1 LNTCYYNK
9 FIIDEIGFNINERK
23 DKVEDTLVN
32 SIKKAFDILDILVF
46 EDIHNNG
53 LSLTKLSEKTQIK
66 TNTLHN
72 ILKTMIYCGYVE
84 QNSNSHYLAGK
95 RCKQIGI
102 INRFQITPELSTILH
117 TALYGLNTNTNES
130 VAFYVLANG
139 ERINYINI
147 QSKDIIKVD
156 YTMLEENSIY
166 EYPSGKI
173 LVAFCDKEEL
183 KKIIAKHG
191 YPQEYWNN
199 ISDAEELEK
208 EIMNIRKSGYINC
221 LSSDKKI
228 VNYAI
233 PAFTSDGK
241 LLGSI
246 GLYIP
251 AFRNDEKNDS
261 FMLTEII
268 QAAEY
273 IKDNSKS

>member
-1 LNTCYYNK
+1 M
-9 FIIDEIGFNINERK
+9 
-23 DKVEDTLVN
+23 EDNLVN
-32 SIKKAFDILDILVF
+32 SIKKAFDLLDILIF
-46 EDIHNNG
+46 EDIHNEG
-53 LSLTKLSEKTQIK
+53 ISLTKLSEKTQIK

-102 INRFQITPELSTILH
+102 INRFQITPELSTILNE
-117 TALYGLNTNTNES
+117 ALYGLSTKTNES
-130 VAFYVLANG
+130 VVFYVLANG

-166 EYPSGKI
+166 EYPSGRI
-173 LVAFCDKEEL
+173 LVAFCEKEEL
-183 KKIIAKHG
+183 NKIIAKHG
-191 YPQEYWNN
+191 YPLKYWNN
-199 ISDAEELEK
+199 ISNAEELER
-208 EIMNIRKSGYINC
+208 EITNIRKSGYITSM
-221 LSSDKKI
+221 SSDKKI

-233 PAFTSDGK
+233 PAFTNDGK

-246 GLYIP
+246 GFYIP
-251 AFRNDEKNDS
+251 AFRYDEKKGS
-261 FMLTEII
+261 FILAEII

-273 IKDNSKS
+273 IKNNSKL